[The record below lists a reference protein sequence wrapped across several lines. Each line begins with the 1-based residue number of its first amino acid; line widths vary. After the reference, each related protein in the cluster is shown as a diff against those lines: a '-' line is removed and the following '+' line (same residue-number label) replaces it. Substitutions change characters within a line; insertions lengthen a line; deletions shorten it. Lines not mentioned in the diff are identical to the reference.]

1 MPTKELISGY
11 PKRNI
16 VGTFPMS
23 AHGTLVVCG
32 EEMNHMRQWFVYS
45 TIVFSYKGQENI
57 RAPVEVHLIFKTP
70 LEFFFIHTS
79 LLIFCYG
86 PKKKKKPHKIVF
98 KPNQRERKKQKNKK
112 HTNGMFKTRKHIKI
126 HSPLL
131 QLSGNDQRKLPV
143 PFAHSWKSLT
153 IT

>member
-86 PKKKKKPHKIVF
+86 PKKKKK
-98 KPNQRERKKQKNKK
+98 KPTKLSSNQIKGKEKNKK
-112 HTNGMFKTRKHIKI
+112 TKNILTGCLKPESTSKYILHYFSWVGMTKGNYQ
-126 HSPLL
+126 SLL
-131 QLSGNDQRKLPV
+131 PIAGKV
-143 PFAHSWKSLT
+143 
-153 IT
+153 